1 MPEERLTMFENAV
14 RQVYASTM
22 DISALEYRRQ
32 RGLEGKDEQMAV
44 LVQRVSGSYY
54 GNLYM
59 PCAAGV
65 GYSYSTYKLQKDIR
79 PDEGML
85 RLVRG
90 LGTKA
95 VDRSGK

>member
-1 MPEERLTMFENAV
+1 MFENAV

-22 DISALEYRRQ
+22 DISALNTGDSGGLRERTN
-32 RGLEGKDEQMAV
+32 RGGPGPE
-44 LVQRVSGSYY
+44 SIGSYY

-59 PCAAGV
+59 PVA

-85 RLVRG
+85 RLVRDWYRLWIG
-90 LGTKA
+90 RKMITPPVNLIA
-95 VDRSGK
+95 PQ

>member
-1 MPEERLTMFENAV
+1 MNPCSVPTGACRRKGFAMFENAV

-59 PCAAGV
+59 PLRRGS
-65 GYSYSTYKLQKDIR
+65 GIQLQH
-79 PDEGML
+79 L
-85 RLVRG
+85 
-90 LGTKA
+90 
-95 VDRSGK
+95 